1 MMETEK
7 DRGMDARYDFTGDER
22 PHPLTVSFGFLLLVA
37 VLPLVVKSPYWLG
50 VVIVA
55 MYFAMQAAAWN
66 LLSGYVGQISL
77 APATFAMLGGYTSGL
92 LWHHLGI
99 PPLMGIGSAIVVT
112 ALLGL
117 FLGRITFKLSGPYF
131 TLTTLGFAEIS
142 RLVMANSLKWTRG
155 DLGLHLPALLPNRV
169 HTYYVFL
176 VILALVQ
183 LGLYGLLR
191 SRVGLFLQAIR
202 DDEIAAAGRGVDV
215 VRWKTV
221 AFALSSAICGLGG
234 ALYVHFSQLAS
245 PEMGLILQSGLVL
258 SMVVVGGLGT
268 LVGPLIG
275 AFIVQVSS
283 EVLRMVGVRHMLV
296 FALLVIV
303 VGRFL
308 RQGLWGVTEQW
319 IVARRRRRRIAAEG
333 VAPKGKAGAGGLA
346 Q

>member
-1 MMETEK
+1 MMQKARDGAT
-7 DRGMDARYDFTGDER
+7 DARYDFTGDER
-22 PHPLTVSFGFLLLVA
+22 PHPLTVSFGFLLFVA
-37 VLPLVVKSPYWLG
+37 VLPLLVKSPYWLG

-55 MYFAMQAAAWN
+55 MYFAMLAAAWN

-77 APATFAMLGGYTSGL
+77 APAAFAMLGGYTSGL

-99 PPLMGIGSAIVVT
+99 APLIGIGSAVVVT

-142 RLVMANSLKWTRG
+142 RLIMANSLKWTRG
-155 DLGLHLPALLPNRV
+155 DLGLHLPPLLSNRV
-169 HTYYVFL
+169 HTYYLFL
-176 VILALVQ
+176 IVLALVQ

-191 SRVGLFLQAIR
+191 SRAGLFLQAIR

-215 VRWKTV
+215 VRWKTI

-268 LVGPLIG
+268 LVGPLVG

-283 EVLRMVGVRHMLV
+283 EMLRMVGVRHMLV
-296 FALLVIV
+296 FALLVIII
-303 VGRFL
+303 GRFM
-308 RQGLWGVTEQW
+308 RHGLWGAAEQW
-319 IVARRRRRRIAAEG
+319 IVARRRRRRMAARG
-333 VAPKGKAGAGGLA
+333 MAPHGKEGAGGWVP
-346 Q
+346 